1 MGYGDLGDEMN
12 LSPIHS
18 LTGAKQS
25 IIKVTHILHDPTF
38 PDSSSFQRA
47 HPFSDLKKK
56 KKSGFSFCSNTD
68 RDLSF
73 TELPSP
79 KVSDN
84 LRNAYAFHKSVSWLQ
99 GVRQLVCTFSV
110 AS

>member
-56 KKSGFSFCSNTD
+56 KIWIFFLLKHRQGFVFYRAALPKSF
-68 RDLSF
+68 
-73 TELPSP
+73 
-79 KVSDN
+79 
-84 LRNAYAFHKSVSWLQ
+84 
-99 GVRQLVCTFSV
+99 
-110 AS
+110 